1 MKKFLS
7 LFVFL
12 VSSSSMILAVPLF
25 TKKVTFVGKGVMQD
39 WGISYKVDGGKEEQ
53 VVVPPTD
60 FKVDIFFQKDVV
72 FYTTKPNTSFKINKD
87 GTVVRLFAKFGM
99 PAWEMLVEW
108 GNEKRRSLVPVPPEY
123 YFPEDR
129 IREWNP

>member
-1 MKKFLS
+1 MKKFLATFI
-7 LFVFL
+7 LFL
-12 VSSSSMILAVPLF
+12 SSSSVIFTAPLF
-25 TKKVTFVGKGVMQD
+25 TKKVTFVGKGVMSD

-60 FKVDIFFQKDVV
+60 FKMDILFQKDVV
-72 FYTTKPNTSFKINKD
+72 FYTTKPNTSFRINKD
-87 GTVVRLFAKFGM
+87 GTVVKLFAKFGM
-99 PAWEMLVEW
+99 PAWEMLVVW
-108 GNEKRRSLVPVPPEY
+108 GNEKRQSLVPVPPEY